1 MNAVVDPDGRIVV
14 SFELARELG
23 LKPGDAWRFENRG
36 GEWIFS
42 IVGTAGLCYV
52 NGILV
57 HRGVCTESI
66 EDAVEKDREER
77 MNELSKGIPY
87 TKENP

>member
-1 MNAVVDPDGRIVV
+1 MNTVLDTDGRIVV

-23 LKPGDAWRFENRG
+23 LKPGDALRFENRG

-52 NGILV
+52 NGVLV

-66 EDAVEKDREER
+66 ENAVEKNREER
-77 MNELSKGIPY
+77 INELINGIPS
-87 TKENP
+87 TKEPS